1 MALKE
6 RLSIIQGPPG
16 TGKTLVVAAIA
27 ANWMKNIQDQPKV
40 IVCAPSN
47 TAADFIAERLIQIPL
62 LQDKVIRFYPSKRE
76 DIFNL
81 KLENIKPYTLMSK
94 FLYMDNATQLRLAQE
109 ISPVDQRQQQVMT
122 YLDYYFSDHHL
133 MTNQYIN

>member
-1 MALKE
+1 
-6 RLSIIQGPPG
+6 
-16 TGKTLVVAAIA
+16 VAAIV

-47 TAADFIAERLIQIPL
+47 TAADFIAERLIQIPM

-81 KLENIKPYTLMSK
+81 KIENIKPYTLMSK

-109 ISPVDQRQQQVMT
+109 ISPVDQR
-122 YLDYYFSDHHL
+122 
-133 MTNQYIN
+133 